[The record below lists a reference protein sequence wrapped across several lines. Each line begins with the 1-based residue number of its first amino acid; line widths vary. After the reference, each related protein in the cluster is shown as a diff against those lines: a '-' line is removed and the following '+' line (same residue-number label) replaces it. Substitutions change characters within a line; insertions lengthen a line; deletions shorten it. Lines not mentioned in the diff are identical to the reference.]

1 MLRTT
6 KWHPDQPL
14 PKYADKATAAAIVT
28 HLFFPISPRT
38 LEKWP
43 LVVRRPNKAAIFE
56 LQNCFN
62 KRSKNLKPPP
72 LTSKRRCER

>member
-56 LQNCFN
+56 VAELLRHAEQKFEAASAY
-62 KRSKNLKPPP
+62 KQS
-72 LTSKRRCER
+72 EV